1 LTNQK
6 FPLEALRLLNT
17 SDDIVPRATWS
28 RLTTASEEF
37 RYTTDLLCVWKNWG
51 SMEEWGGRRFRW
63 VNNDAELLLFNP
75 SEKSRFLNVELE
87 RGPSL
92 PPEGGTLVAYV
103 NGVPCDSLAI
113 TAFRRVKINL
123 PDVLQNENLIRFHV
137 SQEAGQ
143 RASADDPR
151 ILNLRV
157 FRISL
162 SEN

>member
-37 RYTTDLLCVWKNWG
+37 RDTTDLLCVWKNWG

-87 RGPSL
+87 CGPSL
-92 PPEGGTLVAYV
+92 PPEGGTLVTYV